1 MQFFFPEESFV
12 GHGEP
17 GDPVRPGESGDSCCS
32 HLNRIDELTAKLKTA
47 SSEIVSKDQEI
58 AKLKEH
64 LVERDSLVRQ
74 LDRENRDLQRKLRS
88 DSGWFITIV

>member
-1 MQFFFPEESFV
+1 M
-12 GHGEP
+12 
-17 GDPVRPGESGDSCCS
+17 
-32 HLNRIDELTAKLKTA
+32 NRIDELTAKLKTA